1 MFKSPQDGAIQVTD
15 VQLPSDRFLRFHR
28 RQWLIYLLGCSAMA
42 ICIILAALL
51 PGKQNP
57 EFVAVP
63 TLVFFIP
70 MIVLLLV
77 ERVRRRAE
85 FEREGKRIH
94 TDEWMLRG
102 MNRARG
108 IAMLVTMFA
117 QAPLVFFMSYV
128 PPEPSAAG
136 MAGMTIA
143 IGCGTMAAS
152 YLYLTREPR

>member
-1 MFKSPQDGAIQVTD
+1 MSN

-28 RQWLIYLLGCSAMA
+28 RQWLLYLLGCSAMA
-42 ICIILAALL
+42 IGTIVAVLL
-51 PGKQNP
+51 PGKNP
-57 EFVAVP
+57 GVVLVP

-77 ERVRRRAE
+77 ERVRHRTE
-85 FEREGKRIH
+85 FEREGKRIYS
-94 TDEWMLRG
+94 DEWMLRG

-108 IAMLVTMFA
+108 IAMLVTIFA

-128 PPEPSAAG
+128 PPEPSVPG
-136 MAGMTIA
+136 VSGMTVA
-143 IGCGTMAAS
+143 LGCGTLAAS